1 MSIHYYHINIYLLH
15 SLSNM
20 HLMLLN
26 AYSMDKISPSIYSID
41 YLYYLYHI
49 LHIYCNLSA
58 YINLSSLNSVIN
70 PGALATY

>member
-1 MSIHYYHINIYLLH
+1 MSINYECIKTYLLH

-26 AYSMDKISPSIYSID
+26 AYSMDKISPSIYSIY
-41 YLYYLYHI
+41 YLYYLYHL

-58 YINLSSLNSVIN
+58 YINLS
-70 PGALATY
+70 